1 MMSKLKSLF
10 NLNIAFITCSLL
22 LLQIMV
28 VILSW
33 MIKTIYPDFNG
44 RSLLS
49 GEGVRWFLGNF
60 TNNVASNIL
69 VWIILI
75 GLSWGAIHASHILRV
90 FKRSH
95 TLSYR
100 ERLGFR
106 VVLIEIMIWFIVI
119 VLLSFI
125 PHAAMLS
132 ITGQLFPSSF
142 SKSIVPLIAFIALF
156 SSITYGLII
165 GRLRKGNLIIEA
177 LSNGIKQIAPYI
189 IIYIILVQLIYS
201 IKFVLLI

>member
-10 NLNIAFITCSLL
+10 KLNIAFITCSLL

-33 MIKTIYPDFNG
+33 MIKTIYPEFNG

-75 GLSWGAIHASHILRV
+75 GLSWGVIRASNILQV

-106 VVLIEIMIWFIVI
+106 VVLIEIIIWFTVI
-119 VLLSFI
+119 ALLSFI

-142 SKSIVPLIAFIALF
+142 SKSIVPIIAFIALF

-189 IIYIILVQLIYS
+189 IIYIILIQLIYS

>member
-1 MMSKLKSLF
+1 MSKLKSLF

-33 MIKTIYPDFNG
+33 MIKTIYPEFNG

-75 GLSWGAIHASHILRV
+75 GLSWGAIRASNILQV

-106 VVLIEIMIWFIVI
+106 IVLIEIMIWFIII

-142 SKSIVPLIAFIALF
+142 SKSIVPLIAFITLF

-201 IKFVLLI
+201 MKFVLFI

>member
-33 MIKTIYPDFNG
+33 MIKTIYPEFNG

-75 GLSWGAIHASHILRV
+75 GLSWGAIHASHILQV

>member
-1 MMSKLKSLF
+1 MMRKLKRLF
-10 NLNIAFITCSLL
+10 KLNIAFITCSLL

-33 MIKTIYPDFNG
+33 MIKTIYPEFNG

-75 GLSWGAIHASHILRV
+75 GLSWGAIRSSNILQV

-100 ERLGFR
+100 ERLGLR
-106 VVLIEIMIWFIVI
+106 IVLIEIMIWFTVI
-119 VLLSFI
+119 ALLSFI

-142 SKSIVPLIAFIALF
+142 SKSIVPLITFIALF

-189 IIYIILVQLIYS
+189 IIYIILIQLIYS

>member
-1 MMSKLKSLF
+1 MSKLKSLF

-75 GLSWGAIHASHILRV
+75 GLSWGAIHASHILQV

-100 ERLGFR
+100 ERLGVR

>member
-1 MMSKLKSLF
+1 MSKLKSLF

-33 MIKTIYPDFNG
+33 MIKTIYPEFNG

-75 GLSWGAIHASHILRV
+75 GLSWGAIHASHILQV

-106 VVLIEIMIWFIVI
+106 VVLIEIMIWFTVI
-119 VLLSFI
+119 ALLSFI

>member
-75 GLSWGAIHASHILRV
+75 GLSWGAIHASHILQV

-132 ITGQLFPSSF
+132 IAGQLFPSSF

>member
-10 NLNIAFITCSLL
+10 NLNITFITCSLL
-22 LLQIMV
+22 LFQIMV

-75 GLSWGAIHASHILRV
+75 GLSWGSIRASNILQV

-106 VVLIEIMIWFIVI
+106 VVLIEIMIWVIVI

-142 SKSIVPLIAFIALF
+142 SKSIVPLITFIALF

-165 GRLRKGNLIIEA
+165 GRLRKDNLIIEA

>member
-1 MMSKLKSLF
+1 MSKLKSLF

-33 MIKTIYPDFNG
+33 MIKTIYPEFNG

-75 GLSWGAIHASHILRV
+75 GLSWGAIRASNILQV

-100 ERLGFR
+100 ERLGFH
-106 VVLIEIMIWFIVI
+106 VVLIEIMIWFTVI
-119 VLLSFI
+119 ALLSFI

>member
-1 MMSKLKSLF
+1 MKSKLKSLF
-10 NLNIAFITCSLL
+10 KLSIAFITCSLL

-33 MIKTIYPDFNG
+33 MIKTIYPEFNG

-49 GEGVRWFLGNF
+49 GEGVRWFFGNF

-69 VWIILI
+69 VWIILL
-75 GLSWGAIHASHILRV
+75 GLSWGAIRASNILQV

-119 VLLSFI
+119 ALLSFI

-142 SKSIVPLIAFIALF
+142 SKSIIPLIAFIALF

-177 LSNGIKQIAPYI
+177 LSNGIKQITPYL
-189 IIYIILVQLIYS
+189 IIYIIFIQLFYS
-201 IKFVLLI
+201 VKFVLLI

>member
-1 MMSKLKSLF
+1 MSKLKSLF

-33 MIKTIYPDFNG
+33 MIKTIYPEFNG

-75 GLSWGAIHASHILRV
+75 GLSWGAIRASNILQI

-106 VVLIEIMIWFIVI
+106 IVLIEIMIWFIVI

>member
-1 MMSKLKSLF
+1 MSKLKSLF

-33 MIKTIYPDFNG
+33 MIKTIYPEFNG

-75 GLSWGAIHASHILRV
+75 GLSWGAIRASNILQV

>member
-1 MMSKLKSLF
+1 MSKLKSLF

-33 MIKTIYPDFNG
+33 MIKTIYPEFNG

-75 GLSWGAIHASHILRV
+75 GLSWGAIRASNILQV

-106 VVLIEIMIWFIVI
+106 VVLIEIMIWFTVI
-119 VLLSFI
+119 ALLSFI

>member
-1 MMSKLKSLF
+1 MSKLKSLF

-75 GLSWGAIHASHILRV
+75 GLSWGAIHASHILQV

-142 SKSIVPLIAFIALF
+142 SKSIVPLITFIALF

-165 GRLRKGNLIIEA
+165 GKLRKGNLIIEA

>member
-1 MMSKLKSLF
+1 MSKLKSLF

-75 GLSWGAIHASHILRV
+75 GLSWGAIHASHILQV

-165 GRLRKGNLIIEA
+165 RRLRKGNLIIEA

>member
-10 NLNIAFITCSLL
+10 NLNITFITCSLL

-75 GLSWGAIHASHILRV
+75 GLSWGSIRASNILQV

-106 VVLIEIMIWFIVI
+106 VVLIEIMIWGIVI

-165 GRLRKGNLIIEA
+165 RRLRKGNLIIEA

>member
-10 NLNIAFITCSLL
+10 NLNITFITCSLL
-22 LLQIMV
+22 LFQIMV

-75 GLSWGAIHASHILRV
+75 GLSWGSIRASNILQV

-106 VVLIEIMIWFIVI
+106 VVLIEIMIWGIVI

-165 GRLRKGNLIIEA
+165 GKLRKGNLIIEA

>member
-10 NLNIAFITCSLL
+10 NLNITFITCSLL
-22 LLQIMV
+22 LFQIMV

-75 GLSWGAIHASHILRV
+75 GLSWGSIRASNILQV

-100 ERLGFR
+100 EHLGFR
-106 VVLIEIMIWFIVI
+106 VVLIEIMIWVIVI

>member
-10 NLNIAFITCSLL
+10 NLNITFITCSLL
-22 LLQIMV
+22 LFQIMV

-75 GLSWGAIHASHILRV
+75 GLSWGSIRASNILQV

-106 VVLIEIMIWFIVI
+106 VVLIEIMIWVIVI

-142 SKSIVPLIAFIALF
+142 SKSIVPLITFIALF

>member
-10 NLNIAFITCSLL
+10 NLNITFITCSLRL
-22 LLQIMV
+22 FQIMV

-75 GLSWGAIHASHILRV
+75 GLSWGSIRASNILQV

-106 VVLIEIMIWFIVI
+106 VVLIEIMIWVIVI

>member
-10 NLNIAFITCSLL
+10 NLNITFITCSLL
-22 LLQIMV
+22 LFQIMV

-75 GLSWGAIHASHILRV
+75 GLSWGSIRASNILQV

-100 ERLGFR
+100 KRLGFR
-106 VVLIEIMIWFIVI
+106 VVLIEIMIWGIVI

>member
-1 MMSKLKSLF
+1 MSKLKSLF

-33 MIKTIYPDFNG
+33 MIKTIYPEFNG

-75 GLSWGAIHASHILRV
+75 GLSWGAIRASNILQV

-106 VVLIEIMIWFIVI
+106 IVLIEIMIWFIVI
-119 VLLSFI
+119 ILLSFI

>member
-75 GLSWGAIHASHILRV
+75 GLSWGAIHASHILQV

-132 ITGQLFPSSF
+132 ITGQLFPSSL

-165 GRLRKGNLIIEA
+165 RRLRKGNLIIEA

>member
-33 MIKTIYPDFNG
+33 MIKTIYPEFNG

-75 GLSWGAIHASHILRV
+75 GLSWGAIRASNILQV

-106 VVLIEIMIWFIVI
+106 IVLIEIMIWFIII

-142 SKSIVPLIAFIALF
+142 SKSIVPLIAFITLF

-201 IKFVLLI
+201 MKFVLLI

>member
-1 MMSKLKSLF
+1 MSKLKSLF
-10 NLNIAFITCSLL
+10 NLNITFITCSLL
-22 LLQIMV
+22 LFQIMV

-75 GLSWGAIHASHILRV
+75 GLSWGSIRASNILQV

-106 VVLIEIMIWFIVI
+106 VVLIEIMIWVIVI

-189 IIYIILVQLIYS
+189 IIYIILIQLIYS

>member
-1 MMSKLKSLF
+1 MSKLKSLF

-22 LLQIMV
+22 LFQIMV

-75 GLSWGAIHASHILRV
+75 GLSWGAIRASNILQV

-119 VLLSFI
+119 ALLSFI

-142 SKSIVPLIAFIALF
+142 SKSIIPLIAFIALF

-177 LSNGIKQIAPYI
+177 LSNGIKQITPYI
-189 IIYIILVQLIYS
+189 IIYIIFIQLFYS
-201 IKFVLLI
+201 VKFVLLI

>member
-33 MIKTIYPDFNG
+33 MIKTIYPEFNG

-75 GLSWGAIHASHILRV
+75 GLSWGAIRASNILQV

-106 VVLIEIMIWFIVI
+106 VVLIEIMIWVIVI

>member
-1 MMSKLKSLF
+1 MSKLKSLF

-33 MIKTIYPDFNG
+33 MIKTIYPEFNG

-75 GLSWGAIHASHILRV
+75 GLSWGAIRASNILQV

-106 VVLIEIMIWFIVI
+106 AILIEIMIWFTVI
-119 VLLSFI
+119 ALLSFI

>member
-10 NLNIAFITCSLL
+10 KLNIAFITCSLL

-33 MIKTIYPDFNG
+33 MIKTIYPEFNG

-60 TNNVASNIL
+60 TNNVASTIL

-75 GLSWGAIHASHILRV
+75 GLSWGAIRASNILQV

-106 VVLIEIMIWFIVI
+106 VVLIEIMIWFTVI
-119 VLLSFI
+119 ALLSFI

-165 GRLRKGNLIIEA
+165 GRFRKGNLIIEA

>member
-10 NLNIAFITCSLL
+10 NLNITFITCSLL
-22 LLQIMV
+22 LFQIMV

-75 GLSWGAIHASHILRV
+75 GLSWGAIRASNILQV
-90 FKRSH
+90 YKRSH

>member
-1 MMSKLKSLF
+1 MSKLKSLF

-33 MIKTIYPDFNG
+33 MIKTIYPEFNG

-75 GLSWGAIHASHILRV
+75 GLSWGAIRASNILQV

-106 VVLIEIMIWFIVI
+106 VVLIEIIIWFTVI
-119 VLLSFI
+119 ALLSFI

-189 IIYIILVQLIYS
+189 IIYIILIQLIYS

>member
-10 NLNIAFITCSLL
+10 NLNITFITCSLL

-49 GEGVRWFLGNF
+49 GEGVRWFLGDF

-75 GLSWGAIHASHILRV
+75 GLSWGAIHASHILQV

>member
-1 MMSKLKSLF
+1 MSKLKSLF
-10 NLNIAFITCSLL
+10 NLNITFITCSLL
-22 LLQIMV
+22 LFQIMV

-69 VWIILI
+69 VWSILI
-75 GLSWGAIHASHILRV
+75 GLSWGSIRASNILQV

-106 VVLIEIMIWFIVI
+106 VVLIEIMIWVIVI

>member
-1 MMSKLKSLF
+1 MSKLKSLF

-33 MIKTIYPDFNG
+33 MIKTIYPEFNG

-75 GLSWGAIHASHILRV
+75 GLSWGAIRASNILQV

-106 VVLIEIMIWFIVI
+106 VVLIEIMIWVIVI

-189 IIYIILVQLIYS
+189 IIYIILIQLIYS

>member
-1 MMSKLKSLF
+1 MSKLKSLF
-10 NLNIAFITCSLL
+10 NLNITFITCSLL

-33 MIKTIYPDFNG
+33 MIKTIYPEFNG

-75 GLSWGAIHASHILRV
+75 GLSWGAIRASNILQV

-106 VVLIEIMIWFIVI
+106 VVLIEIMIWVIVI

>member
-1 MMSKLKSLF
+1 MSKLKSLF

-75 GLSWGAIHASHILRV
+75 GLSWGAIHASHILQV

-142 SKSIVPLIAFIALF
+142 SKSIVPLITFIALF

>member
-1 MMSKLKSLF
+1 MNKLKSLF

-33 MIKTIYPDFNG
+33 MIKTIYPEFNG

-75 GLSWGAIHASHILRV
+75 GLSWGAIRSSNILQV

-100 ERLGFR
+100 ERLGLR
-106 VVLIEIMIWFIVI
+106 IVLIEIMIWFTVI
-119 VLLSFI
+119 ALLSFI

-189 IIYIILVQLIYS
+189 IIYIILIQLIYS

>member
-75 GLSWGAIHASHILRV
+75 GLSWGAIHASHILQV

-156 SSITYGLII
+156 SFITYGLII

>member
-1 MMSKLKSLF
+1 MSKLKSLF

-33 MIKTIYPDFNG
+33 MIKTIYPEFNG

-75 GLSWGAIHASHILRV
+75 GLSWGAIHASHILQV

-106 VVLIEIMIWFIVI
+106 VVLIEIMIWFTVI
-119 VLLSFI
+119 ALLSFI

-189 IIYIILVQLIYS
+189 IIYIILIQLIYS